1 MLEKT
6 EDAVMNWQSIR
17 VHKTQDED
25 KNKQT
30 NKNTTHK
37 AKKMSQDLDVL
48 IDCRFICFWFSL
60 YIFEMLYVFWL
71 IDWLIVVSRQVSVI
85 LALFMT
91 CTSLQ
96 ECGTRIDRCVY
107 YHHRPLLKT
116 DYRRPYLARSIA
128 FSTIKMFSEWI
139 CHLKY
144 REVLPKGRY
153 PRREENRL

>member
-1 MLEKT
+1 
-6 EDAVMNWQSIR
+6 MNWQSIR

-116 DYRRPYLARSIA
+116 DYRRQVVLILQGALHSLQQK
-128 FSTIKMFSEWI
+128 SSERI

>member
-1 MLEKT
+1 M
-6 EDAVMNWQSIR
+6 QSIR

-30 NKNTTHK
+30 NKNTTQHIK
-37 AKKMSQDLDVL
+37 LKRWAKILIVVLFASDLVCTSLKCCMCFWL
-48 IDCRFICFWFSL
+48 ID
-60 YIFEMLYVFWL
+60 WL

-85 LALFMT
+85 LVLFMT

-116 DYRRPYLARSIA
+116 DYRRQVVLILQGALHSLQQK
-128 FSTIKMFSEWI
+128 SSERI

>member
-96 ECGTRIDRCVY
+96 EYGTRIDRCVY
-107 YHHRPLLKT
+107 YHHRRLLKT
-116 DYRRPYLARSIA
+116 DYRRQV
-128 FSTIKMFSEWI
+128 
-139 CHLKY
+139 
-144 REVLPKGRY
+144 VLILQGALHSLQQKSSRQTSRFHYGSKF
-153 PRREENRL
+153 RLSL